1 MDLVTA
7 GVRGLFGKRS
17 HVFLTVCGIAIG
29 VFSVLTISAVG
40 AAGQTIINRE
50 LEKLGFDCITVS
62 PSQKELNTLGPDELI
77 KVAGLEEVAVAAPL
91 NISLGRAVMRDY
103 SGEVLLCG
111 VDQNAGKIIQLV
123 LQNGRFFQESDIAA
137 GENLCVVD
145 ENLAYAFYKRTN
157 IVGKTMTLTVDQGT
171 EEFTIIGVV
180 SGEGNV
186 LKNLVGGYLPSF
198 VYIPYTAHQ
207 SLCRSSSIDQLFIKI
222 SPGSSPSAAGKRVA
236 GLLDACAGYK
246 NLYRYENLAVQKER
260 LDHILT
266 GATLALSA
274 IGGISLLVSGLNI
287 MTIMTV
293 SVRDRTREIGIKRA
307 VGARTKHILAEFI
320 LESVL
325 LTVVGS
331 LLGILTSELL
341 SFAAGHLL
349 GVKIPVGIRM
359 IIGTLLFSV
368 AIGAIFGVRPAQLA
382 ARLRPVDALRYE

>member
-1 MDLVTA
+1 MDFLMA
-7 GVRGLFGKRS
+7 GIRSLLGKRS
-17 HVFLTVCGIAIG
+17 HFFLTFFGIAIG

-40 AAGQTIINRE
+40 AAGQAVIGGE

-62 PSQKELNTLGPDELI
+62 PSQKELNTLGLSELTA
-77 KVAGLEEVAVAAPL
+77 VSGLEEVAVATPL
-91 NISLGRAVMRDY
+91 NASLGRAVMRDY

-111 VDQNAGKIIQLV
+111 VDQNAGKIIQMV
-123 LQNGRFFQESDIAA
+123 LLNGRFFQESDIAA

-145 ENLAYAFYKRTN
+145 ETLAYAFYRRTN
-157 IVGKTMTLTVDQGT
+157 IVGKTMTLSVDQGT
-171 EEFTIIGVV
+171 EDFTIIGVV

-186 LKNLVGGYLPSF
+186 LKNLAGEYVPSF

-207 SLCRSSSIDQLFIKI
+207 SLCRSSTIDQLFIKAA
-222 SPGSSPSAAGKRVA
+222 PGVDPFAAGKKVT
-236 GLLDACAGYK
+236 GLLDVSAGYK

-274 IGGISLLVSGLNI
+274 IGGISLLVSGLSI

-307 VGARTKHILAEFI
+307 VGAQTKHILAEFI
-320 LESVL
+320 LESIL
-325 LTVVGS
+325 LTIAGS
-331 LLGILTSELL
+331 LLGILASEVL
-341 SFAAGHLL
+341 SLAAGRLL
-349 GVKIPVGIRM
+349 GIAFPVGMNM
-359 IIGTLLFSV
+359 IVGTLLFSA
-368 AIGAIFGVRPAQLA
+368 AIGAIFGVRPALLA